1 MSSIDGRRGRRTA
14 LATLT
19 AAQALGLSGA
29 PLVVMVGGIVGAELA
44 PAVGLASLPLATMVV
59 GTALGSAPAAL
70 AMRRF
75 GRRLG
80 FTVGAVVGTGGALL
94 ACVAVVRD
102 SFAALTL
109 ATLVMGANLAFVMQ
123 YRFAAAEAAGSGG
136 RERAVAVVLS
146 GGVVAGLLGPELG
159 AAGRLLLSTPWA
171 GSFLALAGVYAIL
184 ALVLIAGLE
193 RGRASSGPER
203 AVPPAGLER
212 SVRPAGATEPDPIA
226 GAGRGTPTRPDFA
239 LAVAAG
245 VTAYAVMTLLMTAT
259 PLAMRVAGF
268 DANAIALV
276 IQGHVVAMYAPSI
289 AAGALV
295 SRFGSRR
302 LMAGGLVAMGA
313 CVALGLS
320 AGGLGAWIAQLAL
333 LGLGWNALFLGAT
346 VTLADAVGW
355 EARFRAQALNESLV
369 FGAQAV
375 ASLAAG
381 TFVSLGG
388 WATVNVVAMG
398 PLVLMTLVLVR
409 SLTPRAAV
417 REPA

>member
-1 MSSIDGRRGRRTA
+1 MASIEGRRGGRRS

-44 PAVGLASLPLATMVV
+44 PVAALASLPLAMMVV

-80 FTVGAVVGTGGALL
+80 FAAGAVVGMGGALL
-94 ACVAVVRD
+94 ACVAVVRG

-109 ATLVMGANLAFVMQ
+109 ATLVVGTNLAFVMQ

-146 GGVVAGLLGPELG
+146 GGVVAGVLGPELG

-184 ALVLIAGLE
+184 ALVLIAGIE
-193 RGRASSGPER
+193 RERAPSGPER
-203 AVPPAGLER
+203 AVPSADPER
-212 SVRPAGATEPDPIA
+212 AVRPAGVTEPDPIA
-226 GAGRGTPTRPDFA
+226 DAGGGTSARADFA
-239 LAVAAG
+239 LAVSAG

-268 DANAIALV
+268 DASAIALV

-289 AAGALV
+289 VAGALI

-302 LMAGGLVAMGA
+302 LMSAGLVAMGA

-320 AGGLGAWIAQLAL
+320 AGGLNAWIAQLAL

-346 VTLADAVGW
+346 VTLAEAVGG
-355 EARFRAQALNESLV
+355 EARFRAQALNESFV

-388 WATVNVVAMG
+388 WTTVNIVALG
-398 PLVLMTLVLVR
+398 PLALMALVLAR
-409 SLTPRAAV
+409 SVAPRAAV